1 MALVAAFG
9 EDGPNFIFEV
19 VQIPFIG
26 KGHPRGD
33 ENGYGEPR
41 CHGV

>member
-1 MALVAAFG
+1 
-9 EDGPNFIFEV
+9 V